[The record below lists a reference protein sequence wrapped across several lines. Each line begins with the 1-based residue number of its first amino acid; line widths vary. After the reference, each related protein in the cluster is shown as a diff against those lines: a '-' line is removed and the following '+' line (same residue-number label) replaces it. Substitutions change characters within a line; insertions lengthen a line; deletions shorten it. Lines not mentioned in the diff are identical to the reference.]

1 MAKSA
6 NNHFSSYQVYTKLYN
21 KFHTTF
27 SHTSTKV
34 LKGGDF
40 LLYLL
45 LEDQQ
50 QRVKTHHNLCGQVLF
65 GIAFFTS
72 LFGAREEKRREE
84 KRRRDPTSLSCSQE
98 QRQTISL
105 TKLICYTHPLGH
117 RVHKIKPT
125 ILNKTYVTHKLLGP
139 LYLFTRIKPT
149 ILDKTYVTHEHW
161 VLLFHKIKPTIL

>member
-1 MAKSA
+1 MKVVIYPLSTLGRFDTKLYYFRKMLKFSKKLFLPHQEIVVKGNSEYFRNIPIGLKWKFSKLINELINYSMNMCWKKWPRYYDIQIKQFVMAKSA

-50 QRVKTHHNLCGQVLF
+50 
-65 GIAFFTS
+65 
-72 LFGAREEKRREE
+72 
-84 KRRRDPTSLSCSQE
+84 
-98 QRQTISL
+98 
-105 TKLICYTHPLGH
+105 
-117 RVHKIKPT
+117 
-125 ILNKTYVTHKLLGP
+125 
-139 LYLFTRIKPT
+139 
-149 ILDKTYVTHEHW
+149 
-161 VLLFHKIKPTIL
+161 